1 MVVELSSLVVKLG
14 VARYRARWAYMR
26 LKSGCITNRK
36 QIFMV
41 EYTKEIRPRRKYMS
55 SLSKG

>member
-1 MVVELSSLVVKLG
+1 MVVKLSSLGVKLG
-14 VARYRARWAYMR
+14 VARYSARWACMG

-41 EYTKEIRPRRKYMS
+41 EYTKEIYYNTKDERHNT
-55 SLSKG
+55 KG

>member
-1 MVVELSSLVVKLG
+1 MVVKLSSLVVKLG
-14 VARYRARWAYMR
+14 LWPKQTYRRSMR

-41 EYTKEIRPRRKYMS
+41 EYTKEIYYNTKDERHNT
-55 SLSKG
+55 KG